1 MTAIKLE
8 IPADQQPKYTNLVR
22 ISHSPAELVFDF
34 AQLVPYTQTA
44 DVVSRLIMSPMGAKL
59 FFRALSENLAKYEA
73 TFGEIVMPPNGGLA
87 NDLFRTIQPPENPPE
102 TP

>member
-1 MTAIKLE
+1 MNAVKID
-8 IPADQQPKYTNLVR
+8 IPADSQPQYTNIVR

-44 DVVSRLIMSPMGAKL
+44 NVVSRLIMSPVGAKL
-59 FFRALSENLAKYEA
+59 FLRALAENLSKYEA
-73 TFGEIVMPPNGGLA
+73 NFGEITLPSSGALA

>member
-1 MTAIKLE
+1 MNAVKID
-8 IPADQQPKYTNLVR
+8 IPADSQPQYTNIVR

-44 DVVSRLIMSPMGAKL
+44 NVVSRLIMSPVGAKL
-59 FFRALSENLAKYEA
+59 FLRALAENLSKYEA
-73 TFGEIVMPPNGGLA
+73 NFGEITLPSSSALA

>member
-1 MTAIKLE
+1 MNAVKID
-8 IPADQQPKYTNLVR
+8 IPADSQPQYTNIVR

-44 DVVSRLIMSPMGAKL
+44 NVVSRLIMSPVGAKL
-59 FFRALSENLAKYEA
+59 FLRALADNLSKYEA
-73 TFGEIVMPPNGGLA
+73 NFGEIALPSSGALS

>member
-1 MTAIKLE
+1 ME
-8 IPADQQPKYTNLVR
+8 IPAGSEPQYTNLVR

-44 DVVSRLIMSPMGAKL
+44 NVVSRLIMSPVGAKL
-59 FFRALSENLAKYEA
+59 FLRALTDNLAKYEA
-73 TFGEIVMPPNGGLA
+73 SFGEIALPSSGTLA